1 MYKWMFMLLC
11 AVMLSACD
19 KPATEQPTTE
29 EKPTPPAVTKED
41 TAPAAEAEPK
51 VELNEQERA
60 EIKQAATSEA
70 AAITADNAEQEA
82 DKLAKE
88 IEGDL

>member
-1 MYKWMFMLLC
+1 MYKWMFMLVC
-11 AVMLSACD
+11 VVMLSACD
-19 KPATEQPTTE
+19 KPAAEQTEQPTT
-29 EKPTPPAVTKED
+29 PTVTKEE
-41 TAPAAEAEPK
+41 TAPTVEEVPK

-70 AAITADNAEQEA
+70 AAITADNAVQEA

-88 IEGDL
+88 IEADL

>member
-1 MYKWMFMLLC
+1 MYKWMLMLVC

-19 KPATEQPTTE
+19 KPAAEPTT
-29 EKPTPPAVTKED
+29 PTVTKEE
-41 TAPAAEAEPK
+41 TAPAVEEVPK
-51 VELNEQERA
+51 VELNEQERT

-70 AAITADNAEQEA
+70 ATITADNAAQEA

-88 IEGDL
+88 IEADL

>member
-1 MYKWMFMLLC
+1 MYKWMLMLLC

-19 KPATEQPTTE
+19 KPAAEQTTTAEPT
-29 EKPTPPAVTKED
+29 KPTVTKEE
-41 TAPAAEAEPK
+41 TAPAVEEVPK
-51 VELNEQERA
+51 VELNEQERT

-70 AAITADNAEQEA
+70 ATITADNAAQEA

-88 IEGDL
+88 IEADL